1 MSLPPPTPPGL
12 PTGPPPSG
20 TVQRWCFD
28 LIATRDMDRKLAP
41 SPPPDL
47 ADDASWEADAPV
59 RRIATPG
66 RPDALRITARS
77 PKTPSRGSLARAE
90 VRARL
95 FHTFAH
101 HELQAAELFC
111 WGVLAFPDAPRELHR
126 GLVRL
131 ALEELEHLSLYRAH
145 MGELGLA
152 YGDLAVRD
160 WFWQRVPSATD
171 MIGFVA
177 FVGLGLEGANLEHS
191 ARFAEWFRGAGD
203 AAGAAVLERVERD
216 EIGHVAF
223 ARRWFEQLTGAP
235 LEFDAW
241 ADRLPHPLTPMLLRG
256 LPLNMEA
263 RRRAGLDD
271 AFLERLAGAGNDGA
285 AFESAV
291 DAASAARVKNSTEL
305 AAESSGVA
313 LHATPNRGASDGEAE
328 NVPQSSAVSSL
339 PNHAAR
345 GEMGGAEAGLLYKSV
360 LNTGLLNQGR
370 TESTRLDAG
379 RITTARTS
387 NSDHGTP
394 IAWVLNFDAEEELA
408 APRRYAPTDRL
419 LAIAERQT
427 ERVLAD
433 GARGNGFVLPGDL
446 VVDERTPPGS
456 ARGLTGR
463 AWCPTPRALALLE
476 RAGATLDGPVP
487 SIDVLRHVN
496 GRPFTADLRAR
507 LVGAPFEKRVAH
519 DLDEVLALVTR
530 PAPLGWLVRRTFG
543 AAGRGRLRVG
553 PGPPTDHERGWL
565 VASIRLGT
573 LVVEPWVDVLE
584 EITVSGTV
592 DASGQIAVAAPCF
605 QATTSRGAWTGTER
619 AGAGALV
626 RSDDVLLLGACED
639 TGRALFAAGFTGPFG
654 IDAFRYRTEPG
665 APVVLNALSEIN
677 ARLTMDRG
685 VAFARE
691 GAERPRTSPW
701 KPTK

>member
-1 MSLPPPTPPGL
+1 VPP
-12 PTGPPPSG
+12 GPPPSG

-28 LIATRDMDRKLAP
+28 LIATRDLGAKLAP
-41 SPPPDL
+41 PQVPDL
-47 ADDASWEADAPV
+47 ADDASWEQDAPT
-59 RRIATPG
+59 RRIAAPG
-66 RPDALRITARS
+66 RPDSLRVTARS
-77 PKTPSRGSLARAE
+77 PKTPSRGSLVRAE

-111 WGVLAFPDAPRELHR
+111 WGVLAFPGAPRELHR

-131 ALEELEHLSLYRAH
+131 ALEELEHLALYRAH
-145 MGELGLA
+145 MNELGLA

-171 MIGFVA
+171 AIGFVA

-216 EIGHVAF
+216 EVGHVAF
-223 ARRWFEQLTGAP
+223 ARRWFERLTGAP
-235 LEFDAW
+235 LDFDAW
-241 ADRLPHPLTPMLLRG
+241 ADRLPRPLTPMLLRG
-256 LPLNMEA
+256 LPLNVEA
-263 RRRAGLDD
+263 RRHAGLDD
-271 AFLERLAGAGNDGA
+271 AFLARLAGTGPFGA
-285 AFESAV
+285 ASGASNSAP
-291 DAASAARVKNSTEL
+291 SAD
-305 AAESSGVA
+305 
-313 LHATPNRGASDGEAE
+313 PNPDRLTGGRGASSPVGAKKVALPETVTEESTDSAE
-328 NVPQSSAVSSL
+328 SDD
-339 PNHAAR
+339 AAR
-345 GEMGGAEAGLLYKSV
+345 DSARDGDLRRESFRSDSARQDTAGSPTVDAVAARKGAARS
-360 LNTGLLNQGR
+360 
-370 TESTRLDAG
+370 STTR
-379 RITTARTS
+379 
-387 NSDHGTP
+387 SDTNPHTP

-419 LAIAERQT
+419 RAIAERQT

-433 GARGNGFVLPGDL
+433 GARGIGFVLPGD
-446 VVDERTPPGS
+446 VIVDEHTQPGS
-456 ARGLTGR
+456 ARGLVGR

-476 RAGATLDGPVP
+476 RAGAVLDGPAP
-487 SIDVLRHVN
+487 SLDVLRRVN
-496 GRPFTADLRAR
+496 ARPFTADLRAH
-507 LVGAPFEKRVAH
+507 LEGAPFEKRVAN
-519 DLDEVLALVTR
+519 DLDEALALVTR

-543 AAGRGRLRVG
+543 AAGRGRLRMG
-553 PGPPTDHERGWL
+553 PGAPTEHERRWL
-565 VASIRLGT
+565 IASSRRGP
-573 LVVEPWVDVLE
+573 LVIEPWVDVLE

-592 DASGQIAVAAPCF
+592 GERGEIVVAAPCF

-619 AGAGALV
+619 AGAGDLG
-626 RSDDVLLLGACED
+626 RSDDDLLLSACEG

-665 APVVLNALSEIN
+665 APVRLNALSEIN

-691 GAERPRTSPW
+691 GAERPRPSPW
-701 KPTK
+701 KPTR